1 MRNTEAAL
9 ETYLGL
15 DEATHKE
22 LCTFVGIDKK
32 GQKVFAFACGN
43 QTFIVRTD
51 NFFSVTSFK

>member
-15 DEATHKE
+15 DEAAHKE
-22 LCTFVGIDKK
+22 YCAFVGIDKK
-32 GQKVFAFACGN
+32 GQKVFSFACGS

>member
-15 DEATHKE
+15 DESTHNE
-22 LCTFVGIDKK
+22 RCFFVGLDKK
-32 GQKVFAFACGN
+32 GQKVFSFSCGS

-51 NFFSVTSFK
+51 DFFSVTSFK